1 MNIMAYSEQF
11 GGHSPNCS
19 RWNTKGQNMNGFD
32 RLIIL
37 IKKSYAFE
45 IPAAEYF
52 IKIQKKLS
60 IEENHVLAMA
70 LIDNCICY
78 CRYGKTIDRRSN
90 KIIFDFVPT
99 EYIIARRKGKLTW
112 NYVING

>member
-1 MNIMAYSEQF
+1 M
-11 GGHSPNCS
+11 
-19 RWNTKGQNMNGFD
+19 KGFE

-45 IPAAEYF
+45 IPPAEYF

-60 IEENHVLAMA
+60 IEENHALAMA

-78 CRYGKTIDRRSN
+78 CRHGKTIDRRSN

-99 EYIIARRKGKLTW
+99 DYIIARRKGKLSW
-112 NYVING
+112 NYAIING